1 MAHQN
6 GYDTSS
12 GYGAPKTGDSYT
24 QANTHN
30 HIFGYDSVKEL
41 DDDDWVQAEQEAL
54 RDAIIGAINDAN
66 NARTTRIT
74 EILQRRTERLSDIH
88 EDNILK
94 IEAPFDYQIDMLEE
108 EVEDVATALASALA
122 DESDAY
128 SDLEERMNDYHDDRI
143 EALDREA
150 EKVERILERAV
161 EEGKPVDEVLYA
173 LRLDWLSGVYVAGTT
188 AYFDTDTYDMTV
200 FDTEFDIFT
209 YDIGHGKG
217 HGHRNGVQGP
227 GNDREQGFV
236 TGRGGIGEITQ
247 LKGEP
252 APSDGK
258 RGRYDRVTQS
268 GEGRRPSMY
277 EIGKRQSNAEGAYNY
292 DQAADLRVDQQLGS
306 SYKRG
311 MAQQKPAPK
320 RRPPMKKRP
329 APKRRPSKR
338 PSNKRPVR
346 SYRPKQSYQRTRQI
360 SKRTAYDDY
369 APIRRGGNYGRY

>member
-1 MAHQN
+1 
-6 GYDTSS
+6 
-12 GYGAPKTGDSYT
+12 
-24 QANTHN
+24 
-30 HIFGYDSVKEL
+30 
-41 DDDDWVQAEQEAL
+41 
-54 RDAIIGAINDAN
+54 
-66 NARTTRIT
+66 
-74 EILQRRTERLSDIH
+74 
-88 EDNILK
+88 
-94 IEAPFDYQIDMLEE
+94 MLEE
-108 EVEDVATALASALA
+108 EIEDVNTALTSALA

-188 AYFDTDTYDMTV
+188 AYFDSDTYDMTV
-200 FDTEFDIFT
+200 FDTEFDMFT

-236 TGRGGIGEITQ
+236 TGRGGIGEIDT

-252 APSDGK
+252 VPSDGK

-268 GEGRRPSMY
+268 GEGRKPSMY
-277 EIGKRQSNAEGAYNY
+277 EIGKRQSNAEGVYNY
-292 DQAADLRVDQQLGS
+292 DQAADLRVDQELSSGYGS
-306 SYKRG
+306 SSYRRG
-311 MAQQKPAPK
+311 MAQKKAPTKKRPMPK
-320 RRPPMKKRP
+320 RRP
-329 APKRRPSKR
+329 APKRRPTKR
-338 PSNKRPVR
+338 STRKPVR
-346 SYRPKQSYQRTRQI
+346 SYRPKQPYQRTRQI

-369 APIRRGGNYGRY
+369 APIRRGGYYGRY